1 MPRMTGGQALIRS
14 LVREGVEMIFGIPG
28 VQMYGIMAALRDEPA
43 IRMITTRSEMSTTHM
58 ADGYA
63 RAGGRVGASLVVPG
77 PGVYNAAGG
86 LSTAY
91 SVSSPVLLIAG
102 QTPIDTI
109 GSNTGALHEVNDQM
123 DAIKPVTKWQGR
135 MLQPSDVAQTVH
147 NAFRELNNGRPRPVY
162 IDIPPEA
169 MLDFDEIDLMESAP
183 RERQTPSQDKLEAAA
198 KILAGA
204 SNPVIYAGS
213 GVLRGGAMDELEAL
227 TDKTNIPVFT
237 SRGGKGAISDRH
249 PHVFGGISR
258 VAGGR
263 LAEVIAE
270 TDVMLVIGSR
280 LAMGK
285 PNPDVKIIQIDA
297 DPYEIGL
304 SGDDRLALV
313 GDVKSTMPA
322 LGDALADAGFSQSSP
337 VDKVAA
343 IREELAGPEGR
354 VEPQNTMLDDIREGF
369 PDDGIA
375 IYGVTQLG
383 YVSRTY
389 WPVYEPY
396 TFIDSGYSENLG
408 YAFPTALGAKVA
420 QPDKPVLCVTGDGGF
435 GYHTPEL
442 STAVKYGI
450 NVVTVL
456 FNDNAYGNVA
466 RDLDMDFGGHYE
478 MDLHNADYMELAA
491 AYGVEGI
498 KVDDHS
504 KLKNTVA
511 DAVQLDKPVLIEV
524 PFTRMPRPWPASSR
538 PSWTKP
544 QK

>member
-14 LVREGVEMIFGIPG
+14 LVREGVEVIFGIPG
-28 VQMYGIMAALRDEPA
+28 VQMYGIMTALRDEPG

-58 ADGYA
+58 ADGYG
-63 RAGGRVGASLVVPG
+63 RAGGRVGAALVVPG

-102 QTPIDTI
+102 QTPRATI
-109 GSNTGALHEVNDQM
+109 GSNSGALHEVNDQM

-135 MLQPSDVAQTVH
+135 MLEASDVTQTVH
-147 NAFRELNNGRPRPVY
+147 EAFRQLNNGRPRPVY

-169 MLDFDEIDLMESAP
+169 MLDFDEIDLLESAP
-183 RERQTPSQDKLEAAA
+183 RARPTPSQDKLEEAA
-198 KILAGA
+198 KILTGA
-204 SNPVIYAGS
+204 SNPIIYAGS
-213 GVLRGGAMDELEAL
+213 GVLRGAATDELEAL

-249 PHVFGGISR
+249 PHVFGGVSR
-258 VAGGR
+258 AVGR
-263 LAEVIAE
+263 LAEVMAE

-285 PNPDVKIIQIDA
+285 PNPNVQIIQIDA
-297 DPYEIGL
+297 DAYEIGL
-304 SGDDRLALV
+304 RKDDTLALV
-313 GDVKSTMPA
+313 GDVKSTIPA
-322 LGDALADAGFSQSSP
+322 LTDAIADAGISQPSP

-343 IREELAGPEGR
+343 VREEMAGPEGR
-354 VEPQNTMLDDIREGF
+354 IEPQNTLLDEIRAAL

-420 QPDKPVLCVTGDGGF
+420 QPNKPVLCVSGDGGF

-456 FNDNAYGNVA
+456 FNDNSYGNVA
-466 RDLDMDFGGHYE
+466 RDLDMDFGGQYE
-478 MDLHNADYMELAA
+478 VDLYNADYMELAA
-491 AYGVEGI
+491 AYDIEGI

-511 DAVQLDKPVLIEV
+511 DAVQLDKPVLVEV

-538 PSWTKP
+538 PEWTKP